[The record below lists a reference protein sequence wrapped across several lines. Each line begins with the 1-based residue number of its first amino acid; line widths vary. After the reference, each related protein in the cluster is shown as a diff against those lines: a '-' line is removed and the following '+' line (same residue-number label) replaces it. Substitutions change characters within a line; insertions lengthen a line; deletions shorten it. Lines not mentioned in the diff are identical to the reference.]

1 MPARGGN
8 HRSSGAIFF
17 LHEAPASVSGGPQV
31 PRGGV
36 VGPGRVLGRG
46 FDPRGALAA
55 FGDFCCTMCAHGPG
69 EEERRGGWPRK
80 IHVFI
85 A

>member
-8 HRSSGAIFF
+8 HRSSGAVFF
-17 LHEAPASVSGGPQV
+17 LHEAPTSVSGGPQV

-55 FGDFCCTMCAHGPG
+55 FGDFCCTIVCTK
-69 EEERRGGWPRK
+69 RRGGGWPLPILVK
-80 IHVFI
+80 FTYL
-85 A
+85 

>member
-55 FGDFCCTMCAHGPG
+55 FWFC
-69 EEERRGGWPRK
+69 EREKKKKDGKIAENPLRIRK
-80 IHVFI
+80 IPLII

>member
-46 FDPRGALAA
+46 FDPVGPSLR
-55 FGDFCCTMCAHGPG
+55 FGSAEHRRSSREVRRPQQTICTVMYL
-69 EEERRGGWPRK
+69 
-80 IHVFI
+80 
-85 A
+85 

>member
-17 LHEAPASVSGGPQV
+17 IHEAPASVSGGPQV

-46 FDPRGALAA
+46 FDPRGALRCVWRLLREKKKK
-55 FGDFCCTMCAHGPG
+55 D
-69 EEERRGGWPRK
+69 ELLKNPRESGK
-80 IHVFI
+80 YPLII